1 MEVQNTSETLYYIW
15 FFAVIFLLVIL
26 FLARLKFDAMFK
38 RREERRRMI
47 SYSKVKLVP
56 TEDGQNRA
64 LKIKRIR

>member
-1 MEVQNTSETLYYIW
+1 METQNTSETLYYIW
-15 FFAVIFLLVIL
+15 FFVVIFLLVVL
-26 FLARLKFDAMFK
+26 FMARLKFDSLFK

-47 SYSKVKLVP
+47 SYSKVKLTP

>member
-1 MEVQNTSETLYYIW
+1 MENQITSETLYYVW
-15 FFAVIFLLVIL
+15 FFVLIFFLVAL
-26 FLARLKFDAMFK
+26 FFAKLKFSEIFK

-47 SYSKVKLVP
+47 SYSKVKLTP

>member
-1 MEVQNTSETLYYIW
+1 MEAQNTSETLYYIW
-15 FFAVIFLLVIL
+15 FFVIIFLLVVL
-26 FLARLKFDAMFK
+26 FMARLKFDSLFK

-47 SYSKVKLVP
+47 SYSKMKLAP